1 MQQLQIKS
9 GIWFADLRQSGNM
22 PRAMAGWPSPLG
34 LKEMLQENTAEG
46 NAALDAFPYDFLQ
59 DENGL
64 HLRDYQLKA
73 VQAVDNAV
81 RCGKRTALLAMATG
95 TGKHAR
101 FWA

>member
-1 MQQLQIKS
+1 MI
-9 GIWFADLRQSGNM
+9 
-22 PRAMAGWPSPLG
+22 
-34 LKEMLQENTAEG
+34 
-46 NAALDAFPYDFLQ
+46 LQ

-73 VQAVDNAV
+73 VQAVDEAV